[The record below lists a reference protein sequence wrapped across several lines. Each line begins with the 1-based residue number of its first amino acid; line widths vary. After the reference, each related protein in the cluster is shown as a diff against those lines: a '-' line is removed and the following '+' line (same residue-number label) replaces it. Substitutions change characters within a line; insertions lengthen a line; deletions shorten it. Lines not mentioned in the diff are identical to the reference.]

1 MTNQSS
7 IHVSVRKSLIMLSD
21 KEFPFISC
29 LPVPSVYLGSNCLP
43 YSHVAMLIDKESEPI
58 AFWSGGGE
66 NKVSHLTMSFSEVQ
80 ITSALSC
87 IPVADSF

>member
-1 MTNQSS
+1 
-7 IHVSVRKSLIMLSD
+7 MLSD

-43 YSHVAMLIDKESEPI
+43 YSHLAMLIDKESEPI

-66 NKVSHLTMSFSEVQ
+66 NKVSHLNYEFLRGTDHFCSQLYTCGRF
-80 ITSALSC
+80 ILIYGKTNTIL
-87 IPVADSF
+87 